1 MKAKGVVCLLG
12 AVLVLGF
19 VIPGAAGERALEKE
33 VVVNASLVEVWNA
46 WTTEKGAE
54 TFLGPKTNID
64 PTVGGHYE
72 VYFAPD
78 QPYGFRGADDGQVQS
93 IVPMKSLA
101 FTWNA
106 PANFGVLRSLHTIV
120 VLRFEEL
127 GPKRTKVRFSQIG
140 WGNGEMWDKLFAY
153 FDHGWD
159 VILRR
164 LQWRF
169 ENGPVDWKNPPM
181 TSNPAKFTE
190 EAGGKAVR
198 AEKWFAILYTP
209 RPDLVQ
215 AVIENNIPEKDQRIV
230 AKHFGY
236 LNSLKEAGQLVMV
249 GRTMAGKVDDFGI
262 AVLQVGSETEARELM
277 ENDPGVKE
285 GFFRAELRPFSLAL
299 LSGKK

>member
-1 MKAKGVVCLLG
+1 MKTKGVVCLLAIALTLG
-12 AVLVLGF
+12 VVL
-19 VIPGAAGERALEKE
+19 PGAAGERALEKE
-33 VVVNASLVEVWNA
+33 VVINASLADVWQA

-64 PTVGGHYE
+64 ATVGGHYE

-106 PANFGVLRSLHTIV
+106 PANFGVLRSLHTVV

-127 GPKRTKVRFSQIG
+127 GPKRTKIRFSHVG
-140 WGNGEMWDKLFAY
+140 WGDGEMWDKLFAY
-153 FDHGWD
+153 FDVAWD
-159 VILRR
+159 VILGR
-164 LQWRF
+164 LQWWF
-169 ENGPVDWKNPPM
+169 VNGPVDWKNPPM
-181 TSNPAKFTE
+181 TSDPAKFTE
-190 EAGGKAVR
+190 EAGGKTVK

-215 AVIENNIPEKDQRIV
+215 AVIENNIPEKDMKI
-230 AKHFGY
+230 AEKHFGY
-236 LNSLKEAGQLVMV
+236 LKSLEEEGRVVMV
-249 GRTMAGKVDDFGI
+249 GRTLAGKVDDFGI
-262 AVLQVGSETEARELM
+262 VVLKATSESEARQLM